1 MNPRCRLTS
10 RAPEPQSLVASPFR
24 RNDGTVHACNDQ
36 EGELGAI
43 LKKVS
48 HGLWNLCA
56 AGALLCMAHAATAA
70 TVGPVTDDLGVIRI
84 AKGAP
89 IQIGAYW
96 VLSGADTALGLDEKR
111 GVEIAFK
118 ELGGKTLGHPLKLN
132 AEDDGCNAE
141 GGQTAATKLA
151 ANPQTVIVLGPG
163 CSSAATPG
171 APILWQQGIVNICT
185 ACTAP
190 ALTASTRKPEYEGF
204 ARTVFSDSE
213 QGKADATYAHNV
225 ANVQAV
231 VTIHDGSPYA
241 QQLQQVFADNFKQL
255 GGKVLSQ
262 EAVAPSDVDMHP
274 LLTRIAS
281 EKPDLIYFPVF
292 TAAAAQILRQA
303 KETPGLEKTRLMGG
317 GSLLSADFIEA
328 AGPSVVGFIIGYPDL
343 SPEAMGKGYPKFVED
358 YKKAY
363 NEAPISGYHANAYDG
378 AMLAIK
384 AIEKVAKSDKDGNLY
399 IGKKAL
405 RDAVFAEKF
414 EGISGPIACDKYGEC
429 SQFKPSILQF
439 SSSDPKTFGIGQ
451 NPKKIWP

>member
-1 MNPRCRLTS
+1 MP
-10 RAPEPQSLVASPFR
+10 
-24 RNDGTVHACNDQ
+24 
-36 EGELGAI
+36 
-43 LKKVS
+43 
-48 HGLWNLCA
+48 
-56 AGALLCMAHAATAA
+56 HAATAA

-118 ELGGKTLGHPLKLN
+118 DVGGKILGHPLKLN

-151 ANPQTVIVLGPG
+151 ANPQTVIVLGPA

-190 ALTASTRKPEYEGF
+190 KLTSSDRKPEYAGF

-213 QGKADATYAHNV
+213 QGKADATYVHDIAK
-225 ANVQAV
+225 VQSV
-231 VTIHDGSPYA
+231 VTVHDGSPYA
-241 QQLQQVFADNFKQL
+241 QQLQQVFADNFKQM

-262 EAVAPSDVDMHP
+262 EAIAPTDVDMKP

-292 TAAAAQILRQA
+292 TAAAAQIVRQA
-303 KETPGLEKTRLMGG
+303 KSTPGLEKTALMGG

-328 AGPSVVGFIIGYPDL
+328 AGPSVVGFRIGYPDL
-343 SPEAMGKGYPKFVED
+343 SPEAMGKNYPKFVDE

-384 AIEKVAKSDKDGNLY
+384 AIEKVAKTDKDGNTY

-405 RDAVFAEKF
+405 RDAVFSTKF
-414 EGISGPIACDKYGEC
+414 DGISGPIACDPYGEC
-429 SQFKPSILQF
+429 SQFKPSVLEF
-439 SSSDPKTFGIGQ
+439 TAADPKTFVIGK

>member
-1 MNPRCRLTS
+1 MRTVLKKYSLGLARVFV
-10 RAPEPQSLVASPFR
+10 AVGLVA
-24 RNDGTVHACNDQ
+24 
-36 EGELGAI
+36 I
-43 LKKVS
+43 
-48 HGLWNLCA
+48 
-56 AGALLCMAHAATAA
+56 AHAASAA
-70 TVGPVTDDLGVIRI
+70 TVGPVTDPMGVIRI

-96 VLSGADTALGLDEKR
+96 VLSGADTALGQDEKR

-118 ELGGKTLGHPLKLN
+118 DVGGKVLGHPLKLN

-151 ANPQTVIVLGPG
+151 ANPQTVIVLGPA

-171 APILWQQGIVNICT
+171 APILWQQGIVDICT

-190 ALTASTRKPEYEGF
+190 ALTSPERKPEYDGF

-213 QGKADATYAHNV
+213 QGKADATYVHDV
-225 ANVQAV
+225 AKAQSV

-241 QQLQQVFADNFKQL
+241 QQLQQVMADNFKKM

-262 EAVAPSDVDMHP
+262 EAIAPTDVDMHP
-274 LLTRIAS
+274 VLTRIAS

-303 KETPGLEKTRLMGG
+303 KETPGLDHTKLMGG

-328 AGPSVVGFIIGYPDL
+328 AGPAVVGFIIGYPDL
-343 SPEAMGKGYPKFVED
+343 SPEAMGKGYPKFVAE
-358 YKKAY
+358 YKKDY
-363 NEAPISGYHANAYDG
+363 GEAPISGYHANAYDG
-378 AMLAIK
+378 AILAIK
-384 AIEKVAKSDKDGNLY
+384 AIEKVGKTDSAGNLY

-405 RDAVFAEKF
+405 RDAVFDIKF

-429 SQFKPSILQF
+429 SQFKPSVLQF
-439 SSSDPKTFGIGQ
+439 NSADPKTFGVGT

>member
-1 MNPRCRLTS
+1 MRKYC
-10 RAPEPQSLVASPFR
+10 
-24 RNDGTVHACNDQ
+24 
-36 EGELGAI
+36 LGLGMFAAI
-43 LKKVS
+43 A
-48 HGLWNLCA
+48 GLFA
-56 AGALLCMAHAATAA
+56 IAHAASAA

-96 VLSGADTALGLDEKR
+96 VLSGADTALGVDEKR

-118 ELGGKTLGHPLKLN
+118 DVGGKVLGHPLKLN

-151 ANPQTVIVLGPG
+151 ANPQTVIVLGPA

-171 APILWQQGIVNICT
+171 APILWQQGIVDICT

-190 ALTASTRKPEYEGF
+190 ALTSPDRKPEYAGF

-213 QGKADATYAHNV
+213 QGKADATYIHNV
-225 ANVQAV
+225 AKAQSV

-241 QQLQQVFADNFKQL
+241 QQLQQVMADNFKAM

-262 EAVAPSDVDMHP
+262 EAIAPTDVDMHP

-303 KETPGLEKTRLMGG
+303 KETPGLEKTKLMGG

-328 AGPSVVGFIIGYPDL
+328 AGPAVVGFIIGYPDL
-343 SPEAMGKGYPKFVED
+343 SPEAMGKNYPKFVAE

-384 AIEKVAKSDKDGNLY
+384 AIEKVAKTDKEGNLY

-405 RDAVFAEKF
+405 RDAVFATKF
-414 EGISGPIACDKYGEC
+414 EGISGPIACDAYGEC
-429 SQFKPSILQF
+429 SKFKPSVLQF
-439 SSSDPKTFGIGQ
+439 TSSDPKTFGIGT

>member
-1 MNPRCRLTS
+1 LRTVLKEYS
-10 RAPEPQSLVASPFR
+10 RGLAKICTAVGLVA
-24 RNDGTVHACNDQ
+24 
-36 EGELGAI
+36 I
-43 LKKVS
+43 
-48 HGLWNLCA
+48 
-56 AGALLCMAHAATAA
+56 AHAASAA
-70 TVGPVTDDLGVIRI
+70 TVGPVTDPIGVIRI

-89 IQIGAYW
+89 VQIGAYW

-118 ELGGKTLGHPLKLN
+118 DLGGKVLGHPLKLN

-151 ANPQTVIVLGPG
+151 ANPQTVIVLGPA

-171 APILWQQGIVNICT
+171 APILWQQGIVDICT

-190 ALTASTRKPEYEGF
+190 ALTSPDRKPEYDGF

-213 QGKADATYAHNV
+213 QGKADATYVHNV
-225 ANVQAV
+225 VKAQSV

-241 QQLQQVFADNFKQL
+241 QQLQQVMADNFKKM

-262 EAVAPSDVDMHP
+262 EAIAPTDVDMHP
-274 LLTRIAS
+274 VLTRIAS

-303 KETPGLEKTRLMGG
+303 KETPGLEQTKLMGG

-328 AGPSVVGFIIGYPDL
+328 AGPAVVGFNIGYPDL
-343 SPEAMGKGYPKFVED
+343 SPDAMGKGYPKFVAEYKQD
-358 YKKAY
+358 YG
-363 NEAPISGYHANAYDG
+363 EAPISGYHANAYDG
-378 AMLAIK
+378 ATLAVK
-384 AIEKVAKSDKDGNLY
+384 AIEKVAKTDKDGNLY
-399 IGKKAL
+399 IGRKAL
-405 RDAVFAEKF
+405 RDAVFDIKF
-414 EGISGPIACDKYGEC
+414 EGISGPIACDQYGEC
-429 SQFKPSILQF
+429 SQFKPSVLQF
-439 SSSDPKTFGIGQ
+439 NSSDPKTFGVGT

>member
-1 MNPRCRLTS
+1 LST
-10 RAPEPQSLVASPFR
+10 
-24 RNDGTVHACNDQ
+24 
-36 EGELGAI
+36 I
-43 LKKVS
+43 LKDVG
-48 HGLWNLCA
+48 HGLVTFLA
-56 AGALLCMAHAATAA
+56 AGALLALVPAAQGA
-70 TVGPVTDDLGVIRI
+70 TVGPVTDDIGVIRI

-118 ELGGKTLGHPLKLN
+118 DVGGKLLDHPLKLN

-151 ANPQTVIVLGPG
+151 ANPQTVIVLGPA

-171 APILWQQGIVNICT
+171 APILWQAGIVNICT

-190 ALTASTRKPEYEGF
+190 ALTAPARKPEYAGF

-213 QGKADATYAHNV
+213 QGKADATYVHDV
-225 ANVQAV
+225 AKAQAV
-231 VTIHDGSPYA
+231 VTIHDGSPCA
-241 QQLQQVFADNFKQL
+241 QQLQQVFADNFRQL

-262 EAVAPSDVDMHP
+262 EAISPNDVDMHP

-281 EKPDLIYFPVF
+281 EKPELIYFPVF

-303 KETPGLEKTRLMGG
+303 KETPGLEKVGLMGG

-328 AGPSVVGFIIGYPDL
+328 AGPSVTGFRIGYPDL
-343 SPEAMGKGYPKFVED
+343 SPEAMGKSYPKFVEE
-358 YKKAY
+358 YRKAY
-363 NEAPISGYHANAYDG
+363 GEAPISGYHANAYDG

-384 AIEKVAKSDKDGNLY
+384 AIEQVAKTDSAGNLY
-399 IGKKAL
+399 IGRKAL
-405 RDAVFAEKF
+405 RDAVFATKF
-414 EGISGPIACDKYGEC
+414 DGIGGPIACDAYGQC
-429 SQFKPSILQF
+429 AQFHPSVLEF
-439 SSSDPKTFGIGQ
+439 TSADPKTFGVGK

>member
-1 MNPRCRLTS
+1 LSTIVKQCS
-10 RAPEPQSLVASPFR
+10 RGL
-24 RNDGTVHACNDQ
+24 
-36 EGELGAI
+36 
-43 LKKVS
+43 LK
-48 HGLWNLCA
+48 LCA
-56 AGALLCMAHAATAA
+56 VGALLTMGHAVMAA

-118 ELGGKTLGHPLKLN
+118 DVGGKLLGHPLKLD
-132 AEDDGCNAE
+132 AEDDTCNAE

-151 ANPQTVIVLGPG
+151 ANPQTVIVLGPA

-171 APILWQQGIVNICT
+171 APILWQAGIVNICT

-190 ALTASTRKPEYEGF
+190 ALTAPDRKPEYAGF

-213 QGKADATYAHNV
+213 QGKADAIYVHNV
-225 ANVQAV
+225 VKAQAV
-231 VTIHDGSPYA
+231 VTVHDGSPYA

-262 EAVAPSDVDMHP
+262 EAIAPTDVDMHP

-303 KETPGLEKTRLMGG
+303 KETPGLEKTALMGG

-328 AGPSVVGFIIGYPDL
+328 AGPAVVGFRIGYPDL
-343 SPEAMGKGYPKFVED
+343 SPAAMGKNYPKFVAA
-358 YKKAY
+358 YKKDY
-363 NEAPISGYHANAYDG
+363 GEAPISGYHANAYDG

-384 AIEKVAKSDKDGNLY
+384 AIEKVAKSDSAGNLY

-405 RDAVFAEKF
+405 RDAVFSIKF
-414 EGISGPIACDKYGEC
+414 DGISGPIACDQYGEC
-429 SQFKPSILQF
+429 SQFKPSVLEF
-439 SSSDPKTFGIGQ
+439 TSADPKTFGIGT

>member
-1 MNPRCRLTS
+1 L
-10 RAPEPQSLVASPFR
+10 
-24 RNDGTVHACNDQ
+24 
-36 EGELGAI
+36 
-43 LKKVS
+43 
-48 HGLWNLCA
+48 
-56 AGALLCMAHAATAA
+56 GALLKWSAGVALLCASQVAMAA

-118 ELGGKTLGHPLKLN
+118 VVGGKLLGHPLKLN

-151 ANPQTVIVLGPG
+151 ANPQTVIVLGPA

-171 APILWQQGIVNICT
+171 APILWQQGIVDICT

-190 ALTASTRKPEYEGF
+190 ALTAPTRKKEYDGF

-213 QGKADATYAHNV
+213 QGKADATYVHSVIKA
-225 ANVQAV
+225 QSV

-241 QQLQQVFADNFKQL
+241 QQLQQVMADNFKQM

-262 EAVAPSDVDMHP
+262 EAIAPTDVDMKP

-292 TAAAAQILRQA
+292 TAAAAQIVRQA
-303 KETPGLEKTRLMGG
+303 KDTPGLEKTKLMGG

-328 AGPSVVGFIIGYPDL
+328 AGPAVVGFIIGYPDL
-343 SPEAMGKGYPKFVED
+343 SPEAMGQNYPKFVEQ

-378 AMLAIK
+378 AMLAMK
-384 AIEKVAKSDKDGNLY
+384 AIEKVAKTDKDGNLY

-405 RDAVFAEKF
+405 RDAVFATKF
-414 EGISGPIACDKYGEC
+414 DGISGPIACDQYGEC
-429 SQFKPSILQF
+429 SQFKPSVLEF
-439 SSSDPKTFGIGQ
+439 TSSDPKTFGVGK